1 MNMLKSRQMESVYR
15 DMRSLH
21 M

>member
-1 MNMLKSRQMESVYR
+1 MESVYR